1 MGIVLFF
8 KKRAEKAKE
17 ERQEFCKK
25 ALLTFYSR
33 KYEAEDKGQLEIP
46 HFIKADK
53 QVEELEKRGLVVET
67 FRQLCEA
74 GCL

>member
-17 ERQEFCKK
+17 ERQEFYKK
-25 ALLTFYSR
+25 ALLAFYSR
-33 KYEAEDKGQLEIP
+33 KYEAEAKGQIEIP

-53 QVEELEKRGLVVET
+53 QVKELEKRGLVVET

>member
-8 KKRAEKAKE
+8 KKRAEKAQK

-25 ALLTFYSR
+25 ALLDFYS
-33 KYEAEDKGQLEIP
+33 KEYEKKDYGQVTIP
-46 HFIKADK
+46 HFVKADM
-53 QVEELEKRGLVVET
+53 QVQGLEERGLIIEAYS
-67 FRQLCEA
+67 QLHKA

>member
-25 ALLTFYSR
+25 RYWLFIQENTKSKTKEKLQSR
-33 KYEAEDKGQLEIP
+33 TLS
-46 HFIKADK
+46 
-53 QVEELEKRGLVVET
+53 KRT
-67 FRQLCEA
+67 NKSKN
-74 GCL
+74 

>member
-17 ERQEFCKK
+17 EKQEFCKK
-25 ALLTFYSR
+25 ALLAFYSR
-33 KYEAEDKGQLEIP
+33 KYEVEDKGKVAIP
-46 HFIKADK
+46 HFVKADK
-53 QVEELEKRGLVVET
+53 QVEELEKRGLVIET